1 MRYFLKTLWVIFIA
15 VLVFLESAIICFG
28 AEYASA
34 DIRASYQMDK
44 DPGNCT
50 IRHVFVLNAL
60 KGAPLPEDAE
70 GSNKRVTVRS
80 SGEFSFGKIIFTRP
94 GRYEYTVSRVPEKN
108 DNILEDRS
116 TYLVTIDVLSD
127 GTVTMVYNKEGDSG
141 KPDEISYIGSY
152 KESVKPEPKPPEHPP
167 VKTGDDTKL
176 YKYILLLL
184 MTLGSLALCHFLIKK
199 KIV

>member
-1 MRYFLKTLWVIFIA
+1 MRYFLKTLWVMFIA
-15 VLVFLESAIICFG
+15 VLVFLESAIISFG

-60 KGAPLPEDAE
+60 KGAPLPADSE

-80 SGEFSFGKIIFTRP
+80 SGEFSFGKIMFTRP
-94 GRYEYTVSRVPEKN
+94 GRYEYTVSRVPQKN
-108 DNILEDRS
+108 DMILEDRS

-127 GTVTMVYNKEGDSG
+127 GTVTMVYNKEGDNG
-141 KPDEISYIGSY
+141 KPDEISYIDSY
-152 KESVKPEPKPPEHPP
+152 KEPVKPESKPLEKP
-167 VKTGDDTKL
+167 VKTGDDTEL
-176 YKYILLLL
+176 YKYVLLLL
-184 MTLGSLALCHFLIKK
+184 MTLGSLTLCHFLIKK